1 MIDAYHVPVLRDR
14 TIELLITDLN
24 GIYVDATFGAG
35 GHTRAL
41 LQSLSKEAKVFG
53 FDQDDDAAANVGGDS
68 RFQLCQYNF
77 RFIKKV
83 LRLNGVSQVDGIMAD
98 LGVSSHQFDKE
109 ERGFSYRGEA
119 MLDMRMN
126 QKSEL
131 TAKTVLAT
139 YRESE
144 LLNIFSVYGE
154 VRNARQLTRQI
165 LDCRAKRPLE
175 TTQDLL
181 NAINPVMKGDKFKY
195 LAQVF
200 QALRIEVNDELNAL
214 KDLLEQGFELLKPGG
229 RMVVLTYHSLEDRMV
244 KNFFKYGNID
254 GEIVSDFYGNIKR
267 PFEIITKKPIVPDM
281 KEQKTNPRSQ
291 SAKLRAGAKV

>member
-1 MIDAYHVPVLRDR
+1 MIDTYHVPVLRDR
-14 TIELLITDLN
+14 TIELLITDLS
-24 GIYVDATFGAG
+24 GTYVDATFGAG

-41 LQSLSKEAKVFG
+41 LQGLSKEAKVFG

-144 LLNIFSVYGE
+144 LLNIFSLYGE

-195 LAQVF
+195 LGQVF

-254 GEIVSDFYGNIKR
+254 GEIVSDFYGNINR